1 MEAILPAD
9 ERSASPADAAVPAP
23 CRVLAS
29 VQETEDT
36 WTLDLERPVGAS
48 GGFAPGQFNM
58 LYAFGVGE
66 VPISISG
73 DPGTGGALRHTVRAV
88 GPVTAAICAARP
100 GDQLGVR
107 GPFGSSWPVGEAA
120 GGDLLIVAGGL
131 GLAPLRPALLEAL
144 RRKAELRRVALLY
157 GGREPAQLLYRV
169 ELERW
174 EAVPDLELAVTVD
187 GARDGWH
194 GDVGVVTRLIE
205 RAEIDPSRTV
215 ALVCGPELMMR
226 FSARAL
232 RARGVGADRIHLSIE
247 RNMKC
252 AVTRCGRCVFGPTY
266 ACREGPVMR
275 LSAIEPFLAVREI

>member
-1 MEAILPAD
+1 MAATLPAD
-9 ERSASPADAAVPAP
+9 GRRAAPADSAVPVP
-23 CRVLAS
+23 CRVVAS

-36 WTLDLERPVGAS
+36 WTLDLEPPPGIDR
-48 GGFAPGQFNM
+48 FAPGQFNM

-73 DPGTGGALRHTVRAV
+73 DPRSGGALRHTVRAV
-88 GPVTAAICAARP
+88 GSVTAAICAARP
-100 GDQLGVR
+100 GEQLGVR
-107 GPFGSSWPVGEAA
+107 GPYGSSWPVSEAA
-120 GGDLLIVAGGL
+120 GDDLLIVAGGL

-144 RRKAELRRVALLY
+144 ARRAELRRVVLLY
-157 GGREPAQLLYRV
+157 GGRERAQLLYRD

-174 EAVPDLELAVTVD
+174 AASAELELGVTVD
-187 GARDGWH
+187 SASGGWH

-205 RAEIDPSRTV
+205 RLELEAERTL
-215 ALVCGPELMMR
+215 ALLCGPDLMMR
-226 FSARAL
+226 FCARAL
-232 RARGVGADRIHLSIE
+232 RTRGVAAERIHLSIE

-275 LSAIEPFLAVREI
+275 LSAIERFLGVREL